1 MLAILLCAAPLP
13 AAPALGS
20 DDMLERSALRDAHRP
35 EAGSAAGARLRPI
48 PLPETTPPVA
58 AAASSELASL
68 ARSEGPARVLVGVRR
83 HADRPG
89 VAAALRALGARP
101 RALLPLGVLVARVP
115 SAAELVARLRGDPRV
130 AYIERDSQ
138 LRPAA
143 DPFDSLDPETG
154 LRYTWF
160 YDEVRAT
167 AALAAAGGGSARTV
181 AIIDTG
187 LDVRHP
193 EFAGRIERTYDT
205 LTRGRAVTDH
215 VGHGT
220 FVGGLISAVDG
231 NGLGGKGV
239 AGATSLVPIRGSLD
253 GTFTLVDVLEGLVF
267 SLRNGA
273 DILNLSLAGSS
284 FSRTQT
290 RAFEAAYFRDVLPIA
305 ASGNRAE
312 GGNPIEFP
320 AAALGGLRGEAGIGL
335 SVAASRPDGRRA
347 SFSNFNRFV
356 SLAAPGAGA
365 SGCRHGVFST
375 LPANLNDWDD
385 QTRSCSKTFS
395 QGGARY
401 AYGEGTSFS
410 TPIVAGI
417 AALTWQVEPRLASEQ
432 VADVLIRSARQTVG
446 RGWNR
451 QTGSGIVDGAAAT
464 ALARVYDVTEPRAR
478 GYARRRGGGV
488 GVRIRRSR
496 DRTEPGRELAGGVSY
511 LLLVS
516 RNGGRRVAAVAGP
529 RRRPFTRRVRLR
541 GSRDNVVLAVACDR
555 NANCGSK
562 RLGRFRP

>member
-1 MLAILLCAAPLP
+1 
-13 AAPALGS
+13 
-20 DDMLERSALRDAHRP
+20 MLERSALREAHQFG
-35 EAGSAAGARLRPI
+35 AGASAGARVRPI
-48 PLPETTPPVA
+48 PLPEAGA
-58 AAASSELASL
+58 AAATSGAL
-68 ARSEGPARVLVGVRR
+68 ARRRGPERVLVGLRR

-89 VAAALRALGARP
+89 VAADLRALGATP
-101 RALLPLGVLVARVP
+101 RALRPLGVLVARVP
-115 SAAELVARLRGDPRV
+115 SGAELAARLGDDPRV
-130 AYIERDSQ
+130 AYIERDTR

-143 DPFDSLDPETG
+143 DPFDSVDPETG
-154 LRYTWF
+154 LKYTWF
-160 YDEVRAT
+160 YDEVRA
-167 AALAAAGGGSARTV
+167 AEALAAAGGGSARTV
-181 AIIDTG
+181 SIIDTG

-193 EFAGRIERTYDT
+193 ELAGRIERTHDT
-205 LTRGRAVTDH
+205 LTGGSAVVDN

-239 AGATSLVPIRGSLD
+239 AGTTRLLPIRGSLD
-253 GTFTLVDVLEGLVF
+253 GTFSLIDVLEGIVF
-267 SLRNGA
+267 SLRSGA

-284 FSRTQT
+284 FSRTQS
-290 RAFEAAYFRDVLPIA
+290 RAFEAAYFSDVLPIA

-312 GGNPIEFP
+312 EGNPIEFP
-320 AAALGGLRGEAGIGL
+320 AAALGGARGAPGIGL
-335 SVAASRPDGRRA
+335 SVAATRPDGRRA
-347 SFSNFNRFV
+347 SFSNYNRFV

-375 LPANLNDWDD
+375 LPANLTDWDD
-385 QTRSCSKTFS
+385 ATRSCSKTFS
-395 QGGARY
+395 QAGARY

-417 AALTWQVEPRLASEQ
+417 AALTWQVESRLASEQ

-451 QTGSGIVDGAAAT
+451 QTGGGIVDGAAAT
-464 ALARVYDVTEPRAR
+464 ALARRYDVTDPRAR
-478 GYARRRGGGV
+478 GYARRTDGTV
-488 GVRIRRSR
+488 GVRLRRSR
-496 DRTEPGRELAGGVSY
+496 DRTESGRGLAGGVGY

-516 RNGGRRVAAVAGP
+516 RNGGRRFNTVAGP

-541 GSRDNVVLAVACDR
+541 GSRDNVLMAVACDR